1 MQKDKLT
8 ILFATYPMAFHTPG
22 GGEYQLLQYKT
33 NLEALGHKVDF
44 FNLWN
49 PNLHDYDLVH
59 YFSCVGGSEHF
70 CNFIRSQNIP
80 LAVTSSLWITAETK
94 EQYDIEMIQY
104 QLSCAHVVITN
115 SAMESET
122 LSTNLDL
129 PIGKFEHVHNAVDER
144 FFSETY
150 SPNFINKFGIDG
162 KYILNVA
169 NIEPRKNQKRL
180 IEALSAFPDYTLVL
194 AGHIRD
200 QAYFHTCDISNNS
213 QVNYIGPL
221 SQNSDELHA
230 AYQNASLFCLPSLL
244 ETPGIAALEA
254 AAVGIPVVITSE
266 GSTFEYFGD
275 KAYYVDHTSIDNI
288 AETIDSALRSK
299 IHQTQKPLTWRDAT
313 TDLLDIYRNLLKI
326 TS

>member
-1 MQKDKLT
+1 
-8 ILFATYPMAFHTPG
+8 MAFHTPG
-22 GGEYQLLQYKT
+22 GGEYQLLQYKA
-33 NLEALGHKVDF
+33 NLEVLGHQVDLF
-44 FNLWN
+44 DPWN

-80 LAVTSSLWITAETK
+80 LAVTSSLWITGETK

-115 SAMESET
+115 SVMESET
-122 LSTNLDL
+122 LSKNLDL
-129 PIGKFEHVHNAVDER
+129 PIWKFKHVYNAVDER
-144 FFSETY
+144 FFSKTY
-150 SPNFINKFGIDG
+150 SPNFIDKYGIHG

-169 NIEPRKNQKRL
+169 NIEPRKNQKRM

-194 AGHIRD
+194 VGHIRD
-200 QAYFHTCDISNNS
+200 QEYFHSCDISNNC

-221 SQNSDELHA
+221 PQNSDELHA
-230 AYQNASLFCLPSLL
+230 AYQNAALLCLPSLL

-254 AAVGIPVVITSE
+254 AAVGIPVVITRE
-266 GSTFEYFGD
+266 GSTSEYFGD
-275 KAYYVDHTSIDNI
+275 NAFYVDHTSVDNI
-288 AETIDSALRSK
+288 IKQIENALQSK
-299 IHQTQKPLTWRDAT
+299 NQQTYQPLTWYNAT
-313 TDLLDIYRNLLKI
+313 TDLVDVYKYLLDI